1 MTFAAAFLVALAVLQ
16 PAAGPVPLALAGDVR
31 LNELLAG
38 PARDWNGDGT
48 VSSRDDEW
56 VEVLNTGTET
66 VDLSVF
72 LLTDGDRIPRYAFT
86 GSLAGGAR
94 RVVYGKDSYDWEKS
108 TGHPAYG
115 LSLSNSGDAVLLWQV
130 SGPDTLL
137 VDSYA
142 YLAHEAA
149 ADRAVGRA
157 PDPPPAGAP
166 GAWALFDGL
175 NPYSGTTP
183 PAGTGCSPS
192 PGGVN
197 ACTNTPVRPET
208 WGKLKAIYK

>member
-1 MTFAAAFLVALAVLQ
+1 MSLAAAFLTALAILQ
-16 PAAGPVPLALAGDVR
+16 PVASPVPAALAGDLRV
-31 LNELLAG
+31 NEFLAG

-56 VEVLNTGTET
+56 IEILNTGTET

-72 LLTDGDRIPRYAFT
+72 LLTDGDRVPRYAFT
-86 GSLAGGAR
+86 GALAGGAR
-94 RVVYGKDSYDWEKS
+94 RVVYGKDSYDWEKA

-115 LSLSNSGDAVLLWQV
+115 LSLGNTGDAVLLWQV
-130 SGPDTLL
+130 SGPDTVL

-142 YLAHEAA
+142 YLGHEAA
-149 ADRAVGRA
+149 ADRAVGRV
-157 PDPPPAGAP
+157 PDG
-166 GAWALFDGL
+166 GAWTLFDGL

-183 PAGTGCSPS
+183 PAGTGCSPT
-192 PGGVN
+192 PGAAN

-208 WGKLKAIYK
+208 WGRLKAIYK

>member
-1 MTFAAAFLVALAVLQ
+1 MSLAAAFLTALAILQ
-16 PAAGPVPLALAGDVR
+16 PVASPVPAVLAGDLR
-31 LNELLAG
+31 LNEFLAG

-56 VEVLNTGTET
+56 IEILNTGTET

-72 LLTDGDRIPRYAFT
+72 LLTDGDRVPRYAFT
-86 GSLAGGAR
+86 GALAGGAR
-94 RVVYGKDSYDWEKS
+94 RVVYGKDSYDWEKA

-115 LSLSNSGDAVLLWQV
+115 LSLGNSGDAVLLWQV
-130 SGPDTLL
+130 SGPDTVL

-157 PDPPPAGAP
+157 PDGE
-166 GAWALFDGL
+166 AWALFDGL

-197 ACTNTPVRPET
+197 ACNNTPVRPET